1 MRFAQPSYWKG
12 GGGGGGGGGWRWW
25 WRGGWKGHR
34 AEVAV
39 EAGEVAMEGGGNGGG
54 GREVAVEEV
63 EGRWL

>member
-1 MRFAQPSYWKG
+1 MEG
-12 GGGGGGGGGWRWW
+12 
-25 WRGGWKGHR
+25 GGWKGHR

-39 EAGEVAMEGGGNGGG
+39 EAGEVAMEGGNGGG